1 MTTGRGLMGQAA
13 FKQLRSMINDLL
25 SKKVDNTAEGVSAAL
40 NKLTTGSSTPSDAD
54 YYICQYAGGGTST
67 TTYHRRPVSALWA
80 YIKTKTDSLYAKGTH
95 THEYLP
101 LSGGTLTGKVIHNA
115 KGNEFA
121 CSGGNWIGGKTA
133 ENVPIV
139 FPTKSVKDG
148 SRYDPYMWGADADGN
163 VWNFGAG
170 ADGKVGFCGFKKD
183 RTDNGTDWRVT
194 MDIDTG
200 KMRSTN
206 GFVGS
211 LEGNASTAN
220 SATSA
225 TTASRV
231 ADVGAGTANVARHVW
246 FSDSGTET
254 ARVYDDAFK
263 YNPSGNML
271 SCNVSGNAATATKAD
286 SATSADKAAKLDTAR
301 KISFTGAATGSAT
314 FDGSADVTVNLAAQ
328 SAAASFLAAHPVG
341 CVYMTTKHTN
351 PGTLY
356 GGTWVE
362 RPSLGAFLYERTA

>member
-54 YYICQYAGGGTST
+54 FYICQYAGGGTST

-121 CSGGNWIGGKTA
+121 CSGGSWISGKTA

-183 RTDNGTDWRVT
+183 RTDNYTDWRVT

-211 LEGNASTAN
+211 LDGN
-220 SATSA
+220 
-225 TTASRV
+225 
-231 ADVGAGTANVARHVW
+231 
-246 FSDSGTET
+246 
-254 ARVYDDAFK
+254 
-263 YNPSGNML
+263 
-271 SCNVSGNAATATKAD
+271 AD
-286 SATSADKAAKLDTAR
+286 SATSADKAAKLATAR